1 VAAVREIPLP
11 GEGACPSRDSGHWRR
26 ADRRTGDTRPNQRAP
41 PDASG
46 CWGGPALKMRS
57 NISCT
62 DRLRAPSRG
71 RGPAPSPRSPQTS
84 YANETSGQGRALR
97 LGELIA
103 AAP

>member
-46 CWGGPALKMRS
+46 RWGGPALKMRS

-62 DRLRAPSRG
+62 DSLGRRAEGGAGPISAQSPDLVRKRDLRARPG
-71 RGPAPSPRSPQTS
+71 
-84 YANETSGQGRALR
+84 
-97 LGELIA
+97 
-103 AAP
+103 AAPGRTHRGGAV